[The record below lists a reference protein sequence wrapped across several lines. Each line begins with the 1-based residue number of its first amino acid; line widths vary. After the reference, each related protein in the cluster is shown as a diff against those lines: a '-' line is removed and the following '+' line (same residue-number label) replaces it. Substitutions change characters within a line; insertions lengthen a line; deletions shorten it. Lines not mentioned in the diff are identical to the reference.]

1 MKDNGTIRVSPT
13 GATRDTSKG
22 KCELV
27 KYLSPIVL
35 SAYGQYMLKHQF
47 QSDGTK
53 RAGDN
58 WKKGFGET
66 PQETKDI
73 IIDSLI
79 RHTLDLWLEHD
90 GFESRDGLDEAL
102 GGLMFNTIAYWHTE
116 LEEKGEIK

>member
-1 MKDNGTIRVSPT
+1 MKDDGTIRTSVT
-13 GATRDTSKG
+13 GATRNSLIDKP
-22 KCELV
+22 ELV

-35 SAYGQYMLKHQF
+35 QAFGKYMLKHQI
-47 QSDGTK
+47 QADGTK

-66 PQETKDI
+66 PKETKDI

-90 GFESRDGLDEAL
+90 GFKSRDGLDEAL
-102 GGLMFNTIAYWHTE
+102 GGLLFNVMAYWHTD
-116 LEEKGEIK
+116 LENK